1 MTLYILDT
9 DIISLFQRE
18 HLIVINNISKIKFE
32 NLTTTIVTVEEQ
44 LKGRLSSIQKAKSQ
58 TIISTAYHQLKLT
71 IDFFQSIRILDFDEN
86 AYNIYQNL
94 KSQQIRI
101 GSQDL
106 RIGSIALAVNGVM
119 VTRNRKDFSKIP
131 NLIIEDWT
139 VDN

>member
-1 MTLYILDT
+1 LLYILDT
-9 DIISLFQRE
+9 DHISLLQQKNPFIINKINQINPND
-18 HLIVINNISKIKFE
+18 IV
-32 NLTTTIVTVEEQ
+32 V
-44 LKGRLSSIQKAKSQ
+44 
-58 TIISTAYHQLKLT
+58 TIISFQEQVRGWFNLIHRNDDNASIIWAYQGLSEVFKYFNRVT
-71 IDFFQSIRILDFDEN
+71 ILDFDEN